1 MSIRV
6 MSWVWENGP
15 TDQGELLVMLA
26 LADFAN
32 DAGKCWPSMQSIARK
47 ARLTERGAQKIVR
60 RLQSAGMLSIVTGGG
75 RGGCNTYIVNTGNPE
90 QETPND
96 VHPEPRSPRTTG
108 HKPRTRVQE
117 TPNTGSPEPSGTVK
131 NRQQSR
137 ESAATAHLGE
147 NREGAALP
155 DTHRENLLAA
165 MGIGPDGIA
174 GPSAFIGT
182 QVDMAEAARWDAMG
196 IDRKA
201 QVQVIAEACRR
212 QRSKDPTWTPRRF
225 AYFTNAMSDL
235 ARAKAGISQPM
246 PGADPKAA
254 QIARY
259 KRIAGAAQ

>member
-1 MSIRV
+1 

-75 RGGCNTYIVNTGNPE
+75 RGGCNTYIVNAGIPE
-90 QETPND
+90 QETPNV
-96 VHPEPRSPRTTG
+96 VHPEPRSPRTTE
-108 HKPRTRVQE
+108 HKPRTRVQK
-117 TPNTGSPEPSGTVK
+117 TPNTGSPEPSRTIK

-137 ESAATAHLGE
+137 ESAATAPHGE
-147 NREGAALP
+147 NLKGAALP

-165 MGIGPDGIA
+165 MGIGPDGIV

-182 QVDMAEAARWDAMG
+182 HNDMVEATKWDG
-196 IDRKA
+196 IGVDRKTQLA
-201 QVQVIAEACRR
+201 VIAEACRR
-212 QRSKDPTWTPRRF
+212 QRARDPAWNPRRF
-225 AYFTNAMSDL
+225 AYFTGAMNDA
-235 ARAKAGISQPM
+235 ARAKAPPPQHRPGIESR
-246 PGADPKAA
+246 DA
-254 QIARY
+254 QIARW
-259 KRIAGAAQ
+259 KRISGKQT